1 MRPKHLIAGP
11 TILDLSNIPIP
22 IGWTPWS
29 ASNAWTNRGIT
40 AVNDIVLGITTVSIV
55 TKCKMNIT
63 DSFYCPQALDAITI
77 EIDFERILMLP

>member
-11 TILDLSNIPIP
+11 TILDLSNIPTP
-22 IGWTPWS
+22 IGWTLLAVS
-29 ASNAWTNRGIT
+29 ICQTNRGIT

-63 DSFYCPQALDAITI
+63 GSFYCPQALDAITI
-77 EIDFERILMLP
+77 EIKFERILMLP